1 MVFTCVV
8 YIFLLTVFKKQDL
21 LGNWSNDKNYTK
33 NQSDAEN
40 TWYELHIERKII
52 DINYMTNYKSSI

>member
-1 MVFTCVV
+1 MIYYGIYLCCL
-8 YIFLLTVFKKQDL
+8 YIFTVFKKQDL

-40 TWYELHIERKII
+40 TWYELHIERK
-52 DINYMTNYKSSI
+52 KGQ